1 MPRVLVIN
9 ADAAELADILWRS
22 VQVSGVA
29 VLGSSLVGIP
39 IGAWLGLTR
48 FRGRSF
54 IAVLLQ
60 TGMALPPVVVGLI
73 VYLLLSR
80 SGPFGGLGWLFTVQ
94 AMIIAQVVLS
104 LPFVI
109 GITMVSIAAVPPEL
123 FLQVRSLG
131 ASPSQARW
139 TVLRE
144 ARSGVALALATALG
158 RSFSEV
164 GAVFMV
170 GGNIERHTRVLTTA
184 IVLETSRG
192 RFGLALALG
201 AILMALALAANVA
214 IFRLHGRPAP

>member
-1 MPRVLVIN
+1 VI
-9 ADAAELADILWRS
+9 DAYATELGDILWRS
-22 VQVSGVA
+22 LQVSGVA
-29 VLGSSLVGIP
+29 VVVSSLVGIP
-39 IGAWLGLTR
+39 IGVWLGSTR
-48 FRGRSF
+48 FPGRSF
-54 IAVLLQ
+54 LSVLIQ
-60 TGMALPPVVVGLI
+60 TGMALPPVVVGLL

-94 AMIIAQVVLS
+94 AMIIAQVVLT
-104 LPFVI
+104 LPFVV
-109 GITMVSIAAVPPEL
+109 GITMASIAAVPPDL

-131 ASPSQARW
+131 ASPWQARW

-144 ARSGVALALATALG
+144 ARSGVVLALATALG

-164 GAVFMV
+164 GAVLMV

-184 IVLETSRG
+184 IMLETSRG

-201 AILMALALAANVA
+201 AILMALALAANIA

>member
-1 MPRVLVIN
+1 MI
-9 ADAAELADILWRS
+9 DAYATELGDILWRS
-22 VQVSGVA
+22 LQVSGVA
-29 VLGSSLVGIP
+29 VIVSSLVGIP
-39 IGAWLGLTR
+39 IGVWLGSTR
-48 FRGRSF
+48 FPGRSF
-54 IAVLLQ
+54 LSVLIQ
-60 TGMALPPVVVGLI
+60 TGMALPPVVLGLL

-80 SGPFGGLGWLFTVQ
+80 SGPFGGHGWLFTVQ
-94 AMIIAQVVLS
+94 AMIIAQVVLT
-104 LPFVI
+104 LPFVV
-109 GITMVSIAAVPPEL
+109 GITMASIAAVPPDL

-131 ASPSQARW
+131 ASPWQARW

-144 ARSGVALALATALG
+144 ARSGVVLALATALG

-164 GAVFMV
+164 GAVLMV

>member
-1 MPRVLVIN
+1 MI
-9 ADAAELADILWRS
+9 DAYATELGDILWRS
-22 VQVSGVA
+22 LQVSGVA
-29 VLGSSLVGIP
+29 VVVSSLVGIP
-39 IGAWLGLTR
+39 IGVWLGSTR

-54 IAVLLQ
+54 LSVLIQ
-60 TGMALPPVVVGLI
+60 TGMALPPVVVGLL

-94 AMIIAQVVLS
+94 AMIIAQVVLT
-104 LPFVI
+104 LPFVV
-109 GITMVSIAAVPPEL
+109 GITMTSIAAVPPDL

-131 ASPSQARW
+131 ASPWQARW

-144 ARSGVALALATALG
+144 ARSGVVLALATALG

-164 GAVFMV
+164 GAVLMV
-170 GGNIERHTRVLTTA
+170 GGNIEGHTRVLTTA
-184 IVLETSRG
+184 IMLETSRG

-201 AILMALALAANVA
+201 AILMALALAANIA

>member
-1 MPRVLVIN
+1 VI
-9 ADAAELADILWRS
+9 DAYASELGDILWRS
-22 VQVSGVA
+22 LQVSGAA
-29 VLGSSLVGIP
+29 VFVSSLVGIP
-39 IGAWLGLTR
+39 MGVWIGLNR
-48 FRGRSF
+48 FWGRSSLS
-54 IAVLLQ
+54 VLIQ
-60 TGMALPPVVVGLI
+60 TGMALPPVVVGLL

-94 AMIIAQVVLS
+94 AMIIAQVVLT
-104 LPFVI
+104 LPFVV
-109 GITMVSIAAVPPEL
+109 GITMVSIAAVPHEL

-131 ASPSQARW
+131 ASPWQARW

-164 GAVFMV
+164 GAVLVV

-201 AILMALALAANVA
+201 AILMALALVANVA

>member
-1 MPRVLVIN
+1 VI
-9 ADAAELADILWRS
+9 DAYASELGDILWRS
-22 VQVSGVA
+22 LLVSGVA
-29 VLGSSLVGIP
+29 VLVSSLIGIP
-39 IGAWLGLTR
+39 MGVWLGLTR
-48 FRGRSF
+48 FRGRS
-54 IAVLLQ
+54 ILSVLIQ
-60 TGMALPPVVVGLI
+60 TGMALPPVVVGLL

-80 SGPFGGLGWLFTVQ
+80 SGPLGGLGLLFTVQ
-94 AMIIAQVVLS
+94 AMIISQVVLT
-104 LPFVI
+104 LPFVV

-131 ASPSQARW
+131 ASPWQARW

-164 GAVFMV
+164 GAVLMV

-184 IVLETSRG
+184 IMLETSRG

-214 IFRLHGRPAP
+214 IFRLHGRPAA

>member
-1 MPRVLVIN
+1 VI
-9 ADAAELADILWRS
+9 DAYATELGDILWRS
-22 VQVSGVA
+22 LQVSGVA
-29 VLGSSLVGIP
+29 VIVSSLVGIP
-39 IGAWLGLTR
+39 IGVWLGSTR
-48 FRGRSF
+48 FPGRSF
-54 IAVLLQ
+54 LSVLIQ
-60 TGMALPPVVVGLI
+60 TGMALPPVVLGLL

-80 SGPFGGLGWLFTVQ
+80 SGPFGGHGWLFTVQ
-94 AMIIAQVVLS
+94 AMIIAQVVLT
-104 LPFVI
+104 LPFVV
-109 GITMVSIAAVPPEL
+109 GITMASIAAVPPDL

-131 ASPSQARW
+131 ASPWQARW

-144 ARSGVALALATALG
+144 ARSGVVLALATALG

-164 GAVFMV
+164 GAVLMV

>member
-1 MPRVLVIN
+1 MI
-9 ADAAELADILWRS
+9 DAYATELGDILWRS
-22 VQVSGVA
+22 LQVSGVA
-29 VLGSSLVGIP
+29 VVVSSLVGIP
-39 IGAWLGLTR
+39 IGVWLGSTR
-48 FRGRSF
+48 FPGRSF
-54 IAVLLQ
+54 LSVLIQ
-60 TGMALPPVVVGLI
+60 TGMALPPVVVGLL

-94 AMIIAQVVLS
+94 AMIIAQVVLT
-104 LPFVI
+104 LPFVV
-109 GITMVSIAAVPPEL
+109 GITMTSIAAVPPDL

-131 ASPSQARW
+131 ASPWQARW

-144 ARSGVALALATALG
+144 ARSGVVLALATALG

-164 GAVFMV
+164 GAVLMV